1 MDYAVNCRSYEMTY
15 QGFRTVIS
23 QLNSISTQIS
33 NLQSRLEHKEIYDAL
48 EITSKHRNNLTS
60 VAGIME
66 MPRFSALSAS
76 LNIEPII
83 NDIHAHFERL
93 YSELKGGVTSDWVIF
108 SSIELLLNP
117 YCYVVRRY
125 SSLYYYE
132 NDCFPANY
140 DSWVEIVNR
149 IISDSQFKKRL
160 QYCLRLNC
168 DLTLEDV
175 LIARDKVLF
184 NISDSLCQ
192 IDFEKRYIL
201 CHSKEQYLS
210 IGNQLEQKIASND
223 YQIIDGHLC
232 VEV

>member
-1 MDYAVNCRSYEMTY
+1 M
-15 QGFRTVIS
+15 
-23 QLNSISTQIS
+23 
-33 NLQSRLEHKEIYDAL
+33 
-48 EITSKHRNNLTS
+48 
-60 VAGIME
+60 
-66 MPRFSALSAS
+66 
-76 LNIEPII
+76 
-83 NDIHAHFERL
+83 
-93 YSELKGGVTSDWVIF
+93 
-108 SSIELLLNP
+108 LNP